1 MFSTTI
7 LIWRLIG
14 AFAGLVTRK
23 LIGGNPPFG
32 TIGDVLFG
40 MAGGALGGILLAMIG
55 DLASFVWLVGSV
67 VTALLGAVLVIWLAS
82 FLKHKP
88 A

>member
-7 LIWRLIG
+7 LIWMAIG

-23 LIGGNPPFG
+23 LIGGKPPFG
-32 TIGDVLFG
+32 TIGDVLLG
-40 MAGGALGGILLAMIG
+40 MAGGALGGILIALLG
-55 DLASFVWLVGSV
+55 DLANFVWLVGSV
-67 VTALLGAVLVIWLAS
+67 VTALVGAVLVIWLVS
-82 FLKHKP
+82 FIKRQP